1 MSQIQALPKDI
12 LANITP
18 HLVSGEK
25 VTQALL
31 QDNKKPNIIW
41 LVSTNQA
48 IILHGQQE
56 ANSKPIILVYA
67 LDEIKEIDY
76 LQKSDDIQIN
86 ICSGVNTSKAV
97 FHFEITAKK
106 EVEKFFLEFGDLIT
120 YRYINEKGKI
130 VVVQRALPIGDKD
143 RHKFGRGKK
152 LEAITKSESSENK
165 IPTKEAPSKPEA
177 AKPASKP
184 ENIEQKLLANIQ
196 KKAAE
201 AQQKTVEAPKSP
213 AVTEASK
220 PAPQPKPEEVSHKPA
235 ETVEIKK
242 ESTVKP
248 ESIST
253 KQPSVENKTKSDN
266 KPQDNKEAKPVAK
279 KEIDYGSPVFF
290 ISVTVIAT
298 AVGFF
303 CLSFFK
309 TISRIVTF
317 FKKH

>member
-152 LEAITKSESSENK
+152 LEAITKSEPSENK

-242 ESTVKP
+242 EST
-248 ESIST
+248 T
-253 KQPSVENKTKSDN
+253 T
-266 KPQDNKEAKPVAK
+266 
-279 KEIDYGSPVFF
+279 
-290 ISVTVIAT
+290 
-298 AVGFF
+298 
-303 CLSFFK
+303 
-309 TISRIVTF
+309 
-317 FKKH
+317 